1 MPDVTVTSTNS
12 TRRPLRGADA
22 VQAATL
28 ALIEHAERA
37 LVIYAPLVIPALF
50 NGSAPTRALT
60 QFATRHRH
68 NTVRWLVDD
77 APQTL
82 RDNDRLMNASR
93 RLRHAFQWHEVAQD
107 DRGGSDMFL
116 IADGRACVYLPDRL
130 RHDGEWA
137 ETKDM
142 LPIELQKRFEQ
153 LWERSQPAMALSP
166 VGL

>member
-1 MPDVTVTSTNS
+1 
-12 TRRPLRGADA
+12 

-28 ALIEHAERA
+28 ALIERAERA
-37 LVIYAPLVIPALF
+37 LVVYAPLVIPALF

-60 QFATRHRH
+60 QFATRHRR

-77 APQTL
+77 AQQTL

-93 RLRHAFQWHEVAQD
+93 RLRDAFQWHEVAHD

-116 IADGRACVYLPDRL
+116 VADGRVCVYLPDRL
-130 RHDGEWA
+130 RHNGEWA
-137 ETKDM
+137 ETKDR

-153 LWERSQPAMALSP
+153 LWERSQPAMALNP